1 MKTISWWKYW
11 SLKRKLTRGK
21 QRSLQW
27 QQQIIQSL
35 DQLEKSQMP
44 AMVTGPGLTIKDQS
58 LKDWMEQNLSD
69 QYLISERI
77 LLTLEEKLTSLDT
90 LYQQRKLNPP
100 SETTSPEQESEQ

>member
-1 MKTISWWKYW
+1 MMRLSWWKYRK
-11 SLKRKLTRGK
+11 LKRRLIHGLQHSRRW
-21 QRSLQW
+21 QREILE
-27 QQQIIQSL
+27 SL

-44 AMVTGPGLTIKDQS
+44 AMVTGPGLTLRDPS